1 MTSVSLRL
9 IFRCLLPPVFTCW
22 KINAVRQISLGIQPG
37 SGHVTAPNIYQTAT
51 MSTGTACCSVMQ
63 YVVCNLE
70 LSLYCDALLPGR
82 TLSVYFRFILACAYA
97 CMRSEPRSCAS
108 SPQAHSAWVGDW
120 SNRHN
125 WWANSGC
132 SAVCRQ
138 VRLPTALCRH
148 RSSKFLCAV
157 ALPSSL
163 VALCQ
168 ILY

>member
-70 LSLYCDALLPGR
+70 FSLYCDALLPGR

-120 SNRHN
+120 SNRQIDEQIVGAQLSVDK
-125 WWANSGC
+125 WGS
-132 SAVCRQ
+132 
-138 VRLPTALCRH
+138 RL
-148 RSSKFLCAV
+148 LCADTG
-157 ALPSSL
+157 ALNSYVQWPFHL
-163 VALCQ
+163 P
-168 ILY
+168 